1 MKNKKF
7 YLFFLVIMLAVLL
20 TGFSFK
26 LYNNYVNEE
35 LSKVSIT
42 QSLYAENNKVI
53 SKFHIVNN
61 SKYNISVYYKDS
73 KQDDYILL
81 TFLSD
86 GSSESPYYI
95 NSGGI
100 EDVGYS
106 IDCVDNS
113 TAESNVKELVASNH
127 YVLLLTDNKK
137 QKEIIVKPN

>member
-1 MKNKKF
+1 
-7 YLFFLVIMLAVLL
+7 MLAVLL
-20 TGFSFK
+20 TVFSLK

-86 GSSESPYYI
+86 GSSESQYYI
-95 NSGGI
+95 KSGGI

-137 QKEIIVKPN
+137 QKELLVKPNQHGTRERFSVSK